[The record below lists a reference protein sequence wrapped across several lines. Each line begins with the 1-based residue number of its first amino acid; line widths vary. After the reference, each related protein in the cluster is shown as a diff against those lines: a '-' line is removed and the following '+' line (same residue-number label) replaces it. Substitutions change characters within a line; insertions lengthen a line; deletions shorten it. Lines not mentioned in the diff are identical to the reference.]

1 MDLRQKSYS
10 NELTPDAPT
19 IGKLKDH
26 SGFPEW
32 QRGLFKYAALNPDVF
47 FLLKNKV
54 ESPIEE
60 TMTQTFYADHERSQA
75 KADEMYEKIAG
86 KKASTESGTGL
97 HLCWN

>member
-47 FLLKNKV
+47 FLLKNK
-54 ESPIEE
+54 EYI
-60 TMTQTFYADHERSQA
+60 Y
-75 KADEMYEKIAG
+75 
-86 KKASTESGTGL
+86 
-97 HLCWN
+97 